1 MKVTFE
7 TYEWDNTWI
16 EKSNE
21 TSAKRVLY
29 IGDSISCGTRTA
41 LNAISDGEILFDG
54 FGTSKALDNPYYF
67 PSLSLFARQESS
79 RNAVIFNN
87 GLHGWHLDEQE
98 YSKLYNEFLD
108 KLINEFPGTLIIPV
122 LTTFVTNQDYHNDR
136 VINRNIIAK
145 ELAASKKLPII
156 DLYTVSEQNDNLK
169 INDGVHYTEAGY
181 KVLANAVLCE
191 LKKLI

>member
-98 YSKLYNEFLD
+98 YSKLYSEFLD

-122 LTTFVTNQDYHNDR
+122 LTTFVTNKDYHNDR
-136 VINRNIIAK
+136 VINRNIIVK

-156 DLYTVSEQNDNLK
+156 DLYTVSEQNDNLR